1 MSEFQLLNLYTD
13 TMTYA
18 LIIKVPPTS
27 QCAQPSVRHGREHRG
42 GPGLPRLP
50 LRPGRAGGPCNG
62 RGIAVHNAIGSW
74 PHIL

>member
-13 TMTYA
+13 TMSTHTYT
-18 LIIKVPPTS
+18 LKVQPTS

-42 GPGLPRLP
+42 PRRLVV
-50 LRPGRAGGPCNG
+50 GRCNG